1 MEIPISISSFLFMQD
16 PAPWSVEGKG
26 LGAYCVVT
34 LGKAMSSVALLD
46 PESLFARL
54 AWERVAGQIFF
65 VVLDLC
71 CGCQAI
77 LA

>member
-1 MEIPISISSFLFMQD
+1 MEH

-26 LGAYCVVT
+26 SKKNGLGAYGFVT
-34 LGKAMSSVALLD
+34 LGKAMSSVALLAL
-46 PESLFARL
+46 EALVARL
-54 AWERVAGQIFF
+54 TWVRVAGQIFF
-65 VVLDLC
+65 GVLDLC